1 MHVCRNLNPHRSL
14 CRFTSLAYNVRGI
27 NLFCYSSPAGQGTFF
42 DRGGG
47 IRSPTGRLNGTGG
60 EHGHGGGPNPLT
72 QLLYKN
78 TPHYEQMSRLN
89 PLVSAIGG
97 FLTGATSTG
106 VWRVHA
112 PKAEPP
118 QYAAGSEMG
127 EWQPP
132 TDLSSGCA
140 LSGVGDGE
148 AGTQIMGLS
157 VSPVVAGQGVLI
169 GQWRLADNRTAVLIN
184 NHNWVSKHRDGTGV
198 YPHC

>member
-1 MHVCRNLNPHRSL
+1 
-14 CRFTSLAYNVRGI
+14 
-27 NLFCYSSPAGQGTFF
+27 
-42 DRGGG
+42 
-47 IRSPTGRLNGTGG
+47 
-60 EHGHGGGPNPLT
+60 
-72 QLLYKN
+72 
-78 TPHYEQMSRLN
+78 MSRLN

-112 PKAEPP
+112 PQAESP

-127 EWQPP
+127 EWQPS

-140 LSGVGDGE
+140 LSAVGDGE

-184 NHNWVSKHRDGTGV
+184 NHNWVSIVMALAYIRTADRNDLPAGLEPLAEYHRRAAIQPQPCNRARDSGAV
-198 YPHC
+198 A

>member
-1 MHVCRNLNPHRSL
+1 
-14 CRFTSLAYNVRGI
+14 
-27 NLFCYSSPAGQGTFF
+27 
-42 DRGGG
+42 
-47 IRSPTGRLNGTGG
+47 
-60 EHGHGGGPNPLT
+60 
-72 QLLYKN
+72 
-78 TPHYEQMSRLN
+78 MSRLN

-140 LSGVGDGE
+140 LSAVGDGE

>member
-1 MHVCRNLNPHRSL
+1 
-14 CRFTSLAYNVRGI
+14 
-27 NLFCYSSPAGQGTFF
+27 
-42 DRGGG
+42 
-47 IRSPTGRLNGTGG
+47 
-60 EHGHGGGPNPLT
+60 
-72 QLLYKN
+72 
-78 TPHYEQMSRLN
+78 MSRLN

-127 EWQPP
+127 EWQPS

-140 LSGVGDGE
+140 LSAVGDGE

-184 NHNWVSKHRDGTGV
+184 NHNWVSIVMALAYIRTADRNDLPAGLEPLADDHRRAAIQPQPCNRARDSGAVARCAGTQQR
-198 YPHC
+198 